1 MTASESRV
9 EYGHPISLSCSIHQP
24 PSVDTPTNISVNWTS
39 PSNRHDGV
47 KHMRNNIVNIT
58 DDLVI
63 PRAQAEDSGWY
74 ICTVSVYDASGSQF
88 ISTSESSSDTLCIT
102 VGR

>member
-1 MTASESRV
+1 
-9 EYGHPISLSCSIHQP
+9 
-24 PSVDTPTNISVNWTS
+24 
-39 PSNRHDGV
+39 
-47 KHMRNNIVNIT
+47 MRNNIVNIA

-63 PRAQAEDSGWY
+63 PRAQTADSGCY

>member
-39 PSNRHDGV
+39 RHDGI
-47 KHMRNNIVNIT
+47 KHMRNNIVNIA

-63 PRAQAEDSGWY
+63 PRAQAEDSGCY

-88 ISTSESSSDTLCIT
+88 ITTSESSSDTLCIT

>member
-1 MTASESRV
+1 
-9 EYGHPISLSCSIHQP
+9 
-24 PSVDTPTNISVNWTS
+24 
-39 PSNRHDGV
+39 
-47 KHMRNNIVNIT
+47 MRNNIVTIA

-63 PRAQAEDSGWY
+63 PGAQTADSGCY

>member
-24 PSVDTPTNISVNWTS
+24 PSVDTLTNISVNWNT
-39 PSNRHDGV
+39 PSNRHDAD
-47 KHMRNNIVNIT
+47 KHITNIA
-58 DDLVI
+58 DELVI
-63 PRAQAEDSGWY
+63 PGAQTADSGCY

>member
-1 MTASESRV
+1 
-9 EYGHPISLSCSIHQP
+9 
-24 PSVDTPTNISVNWTS
+24 
-39 PSNRHDGV
+39 
-47 KHMRNNIVNIT
+47 MRNNIVNIT

-63 PRAQAEDSGWY
+63 PGAQTADSGWY

>member
-1 MTASESRV
+1 
-9 EYGHPISLSCSIHQP
+9 
-24 PSVDTPTNISVNWTS
+24 
-39 PSNRHDGV
+39 
-47 KHMRNNIVNIT
+47 MRNNIVNIA

-63 PRAQAEDSGWY
+63 PRAQAEDSGCY

-88 ISTSESSSDTLCIT
+88 ITTSESSSDTLCIT

>member
-1 MTASESRV
+1 
-9 EYGHPISLSCSIHQP
+9 
-24 PSVDTPTNISVNWTS
+24 
-39 PSNRHDGV
+39 
-47 KHMRNNIVNIT
+47 MRNNIVNIT

-63 PRAQAEDSGWY
+63 PGPQAEDSGCY

-88 ISTSESSSDTLCIT
+88 ISTSESSSDTLCMT